1 MAREKYGY
9 AESSTLR
16 ATVAGP
22 IRSAVNPDMA
32 LENGMHL
39 AIGDLTDLANS
50 EEIYDVTLP
59 AEGDK
64 IVLILSALTAY
75 DTSTTLGQ
83 HEMFLRKEA
92 GFPARAYY
100 IYEADRYKV
109 ADYCIT
115 PMGEAPVVG
124 NLVVVDTATGF
135 LKEVAAGADV
145 AAYGYVG
152 QIEKIEYKS
161 NLTLVGIKVIKN
173 EAVA

>member
-22 IRSAVNPDMA
+22 TRSVVNPDMA

-39 AIGDLTDLANS
+39 RIGDIVEND
-50 EEIYDVTLP
+50 EIYDVQLP
-59 AEGDK
+59 EQGDQ
-64 IVLILSALTAY
+64 IVLVLSSLTAK

-92 GFPARAYY
+92 GFSARVYY

-115 PMGEAPVVG
+115 PLTEDAAPVKG
-124 NLVVVDTATGF
+124 NFVVVDTATGF

-145 AAYGYVG
+145 DAYGYVG
-152 QIEKIEYKS
+152 KIENIEYKS
-161 NLTLVGIKVIKN
+161 NLTVVTIKVIKN